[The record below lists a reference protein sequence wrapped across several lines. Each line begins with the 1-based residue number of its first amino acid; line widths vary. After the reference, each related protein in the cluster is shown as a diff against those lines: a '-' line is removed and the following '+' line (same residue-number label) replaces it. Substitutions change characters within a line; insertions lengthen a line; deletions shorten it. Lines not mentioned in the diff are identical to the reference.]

1 MPVVVCFNNNGIVHY
16 HKKLLKKSSCLLH
29 HLYACLLCLKISNV
43 DFMLPLLKQSLELN
57 CVRANSICYLVLIKF
72 WKNWA
77 EKGACSVVVMATKVF
92 QNFSCP
98 LYCLNFGVG
107 ILSNILQIKVIFHKR
122 KQHVHHS
129 SKYLFRHAHEVCKA
143 WEHGTEGSQ
152 HIKSSRGKGE
162 FPFSTPSL
170 CLWIFI
176 SSSPVRLRDYQLA
189 QSCF

>member
-1 MPVVVCFNNNGIVHY
+1 
-16 HKKLLKKSSCLLH
+16 
-29 HLYACLLCLKISNV
+29 
-43 DFMLPLLKQSLELN
+43 MLPLLKQSLELN

-77 EKGACSVVVMATKVF
+77 EKGACSVVVMATTVF
-92 QNFSCP
+92 QKFSCP
-98 LYCLNFGVG
+98 LYWLNFGVG

-152 HIKSSRGKGE
+152 HIKSSGE
-162 FPFSTPSL
+162 EGGGISFFHSL
-170 CLWIFI
+170 SLPLNFYFLKSCTIARLPVGSILFLAKSRTEKVFTQKAQKLWK
-176 SSSPVRLRDYQLA
+176 Q
-189 QSCF
+189 

>member
-1 MPVVVCFNNNGIVHY
+1 M
-16 HKKLLKKSSCLLH
+16 LH

-57 CVRANSICYLVLIKF
+57 SVRANSICYLVLIKF

-77 EKGACSVVVMATKVF
+77 EKGACSVVVMATTVF
-92 QNFSCP
+92 QKFSCP
-98 LYCLNFGVG
+98 LYWLNFGVG

-129 SKYLFRHAHEVCKA
+129 SKYLFRHAHEVYKG

-152 HIKSSRGKGE
+152 HIKSSGEEGGE

-176 SSSPVRLRDYQLA
+176 PQVLYDCETTSWLNLVFS
-189 QSCF
+189 

>member
-1 MPVVVCFNNNGIVHY
+1 MSKDIQRW
-16 HKKLLKKSSCLLH
+16 
-29 HLYACLLCLKISNV
+29 LYAPTAETITRVELCEGEFDLLSCINQV
-43 DFMLPLLKQSLELN
+43 LEELGG
-57 CVRANSICYLVLIKF
+57 
-72 WKNWA
+72 
-77 EKGACSVVVMATKVF
+77 KGACSVVVMATTVF

-98 LYCLNFGVG
+98 LYWLNFGVG

-122 KQHVHHS
+122 IQHVHHS